1 LQSQAANAVA
11 QKFDAQ
17 TSFLQAQLD
26 YIQANDEMTEA
37 MGITPQ

>member
-1 LQSQAANAVA
+1 MA

-26 YIQANDEMTEA
+26 YIQAHDEMTEA